1 MTPPVSPADPGARS
15 KPWRLAIVWV
25 LFLGPFFYL
34 TYGAANA
41 SAAGRE
47 HVPSV
52 VFGWERHVPFLPW
65 TIVPYWSI
73 NGFYVLSLF
82 ICATRHELT
91 THVRRLVTVQI
102 AAVAC
107 FLVYPLQFTFQ
118 RPVTD
123 GLPGALFA
131 ALTSFDRPFNQ
142 APSLHIALLIIL
154 WPLYTRHL
162 PKAARVLLHP
172 WFALVGAS
180 VLTTF
185 QHHFFD
191 IPTGVLLGAAT
202 LWALPDAGGSPLA
215 DVPAVIHRRAQ
226 ALSIWYLT
234 GSLAC
239 GASALVLGGAA
250 LWLVWPAVSLML
262 VALNYAAVGPGGF
275 QKDSAGRMSL
285 ASYLLFAPYL
295 AAAFVNS
302 RLWTRRR
309 PAPVAVDREVWLGRI
324 PTALDTARFATVV
337 DVCAELPRLTGTG
350 GWISEPMLDLIPPEP
365 EQLRRAAAA
374 IERAHQAGPVLVCCA
389 LGYSRSAA
397 AVATWLVTSSAAQ
410 SVDDAIERVRRAQP
424 RCVIPPILRTSVAAA
439 VVCAT

>member
-1 MTPPVSPADPGARS
+1 MPTPASAGDRRARS
-15 KPWRLAIVWV
+15 RPWRLAIVWLV
-25 LFLGPFFYL
+25 FLAPFFYL

-41 SAAGRE
+41 SAATRE

-73 NGFYVLSLF
+73 NGFYALSLF

-91 THVRRLVTVQI
+91 THVKRLVTVQV

-107 FLVYPLQFTFQ
+107 FLVFPLQFTFE
-118 RPVTD
+118 RPVTN

-154 WPLYTRHL
+154 WPLYRRHL
-162 PKAARVLLHP
+162 PKAARVPLHL
-172 WFALVGAS
+172 WFALVGVS

-191 IPTGVLLGAAT
+191 VPTGVLLGAAT
-202 LWALPDAGGSPLA
+202 LWALPDAGRSPVTDL
-215 DVPAVIHRRAQ
+215 PATIHQRGT
-226 ALSIWYLT
+226 ALSIRYLT
-234 GSLAC
+234 GSLVC
-239 GASALVLGGAA
+239 GAFALALRGAA

-275 QKDSAGRMSL
+275 QKNSTGRMSL
-285 ASYLLFAPYL
+285 ASCLLFAPYL

-309 PAPVAVDREVWLGRI
+309 AAAVAIDREVWLGRL

-350 GWISEPMLDLIPPEP
+350 GWISEPMLDLVPPSP